1 MWRARDVRS
10 CRGSRRWRMLDI
22 TSRDRSGADP
32 SRSPSAVLSAHQMAA
47 YRKQGWLLARGF
59 IAPAAVDALARWTEE
74 LAARHAEP
82 GQHIGYREPSLI
94 EAERRLIQRI
104 AEF

>member
-1 MWRARDVRS
+1 MSRARDVRS

-32 SRSPSAVLSAHQMAA
+32 SRSPSAVLAAHQMAA

-74 LAARHAEP
+74 LAARRGRP
-82 GQHIGYREPSLI
+82 GKPMVYRQP
-94 EAERRLIQRI
+94 RLLDPGRPVLHRTW
-104 AEF
+104 